1 MTSRLPLI
9 FALLT
14 MAPLF
19 STETVLLDREDGS
32 KLSVYIDHPE
42 LKNYPITLILPG
54 PQKET
59 SQRVHNSLKEDLL
72 KIGHGVVTLE
82 KRGVSAEAVDEKEF
96 NQTLSLD
103 QRLQDY
109 LLLVKNLGKLL
120 PDWNGKLALI
130 GQGDGGRIG
139 AKLASETQNVAALVL
154 IASGG
159 GWAPMDESLH
169 SFRTEM
175 ADQGYSPQ
183 YIHGFLVQA
192 RQEFNQALKSPKPD
206 FKAFGYT
213 YKYWNSLFNTKLI
226 EDLAKL
232 DCPIYTINGAN
243 DDRVPIESVEALVK
257 HLQGKVTLSK
267 KENAGREILLDHEIY
282 EEAISWL
289 ELSLE
294 PW

>member
-1 MTSRLPLI
+1 MTSKLPLI
-9 FALLT
+9 LAFLT
-14 MAPLF
+14 ITPIF

-32 KLSVYIDHPE
+32 KLSVYMDHPE
-42 LKNYPITLILPG
+42 LKSYPITLILPG

-59 SQRVHNSLKEDLL
+59 SQRVHTSLKADLL
-72 KIGHGVVTLE
+72 KIGHGAVTLE
-82 KRGVSAEAVDEKEF
+82 KRGVSVESIDEKEF

-103 QRLQDY
+103 ERLRDY
-109 LLLVKNLGKLL
+109 LLLIKNLGKLL

-139 AKLASETQNVAALVL
+139 AKLAGQTENVLALVL

-159 GWAPMDESLH
+159 GWAPMEESLH

-192 RQEFNQALKSPKPD
+192 RQEFSQALKSPKPD
-206 FKAFGYT
+206 LKAFGYT

-232 DCPIYTINGAN
+232 DCPIYTINGVN
-243 DDRVPIESVEALVK
+243 DDRVPIESVEAMAK
-257 HLQGKVTLSK
+257 HLKDKVTLSK

-289 ELSLE
+289 ELSLQD
-294 PW
+294 